1 MIFYLSLNVQ
11 YTLFIPWYQYYF
23 RGVFVVNIHG
33 QLYKVP
39 SVLMRGGTSRGL
51 ILKDVDL
58 PKDPYERD
66 LVIAKI
72 YGSSK
77 NGQIDGIGGGT
88 PLTSKVAIVGV
99 THKLGCDIFYTFGQ
113 VSTNNQKIDYNVTC
127 GNMASAVGLFAVE
140 EGLVELKEGST
151 KVRIFNTNTK
161 RIMEV
166 EIPVHNGH
174 IVYDGDFSIS
184 GVSGTGSCIMV
195 NFLDFGGALTGKL
208 LPTGN
213 VVDFIHLSKNNQIG
227 VSIIDV
233 GNVLVFIK
241 ASDLNLEGTELSLE
255 MNNSKIQQSI
265 EDIRVKCGRLIG
277 IYKENETVSPETHAL
292 PKMVIVAEPADYID
306 ETGQKILKSKIDI
319 IGRYIAMG
327 TLHRAFA
334 VSGAIG
340 LGVACNIPG
349 SIPNTLISKN
359 ISSKIIIGH
368 PTGTILVNV
377 EVESDGSSYRL
388 IKGGIGRTAR
398 RIMEGNTLV
407 PIELMG
413 S

>member
-1 MIFYLSLNVQ
+1 M
-11 YTLFIPWYQYYF
+11 
-23 RGVFVVNIHG
+23 NIHG

-58 PKDPYERD
+58 PKDPNERD

-99 THKLGCDIFYTFGQ
+99 TNKFNCDIFYTFGQ
-113 VSTNNQKIDYNVTC
+113 VSTNSQKVDYKVTC

-140 EGLVELKEGST
+140 EGLVELTEGLT
-151 KVRIFNTNTK
+151 KVKIYNTNTQ
-161 RIMEV
+161 RVMEV

-184 GVSGTGSCIMV
+184 GVSGSGSCIMV
-195 NFLDFGGALTGKL
+195 NFLDFGGAITGKL

-213 VVDFIHLSKNNQIG
+213 VIDFIKLTDESSIG
-227 VSIIDV
+227 VSIVDV
-233 GNVLVFIK
+233 GNVLVFLK
-241 ASDLNLEGTELSLE
+241 ASDLGLNGTELSDK
-255 MNNSKIQQSI
+255 MNSKIIQENI
-265 EDIRVKCGRLIG
+265 ERIRVRCGRLIG
-277 IYKENETVSPETHAL
+277 LFDEKEIVTPETHAL
-292 PKMVIVAEPADYID
+292 PKMVIVSQPEDYIG
-306 ETGQKILKSKIDI
+306 ETGEEITRSDIDI
-319 IGRYIAMG
+319 VGRYIAMG

-340 LGVACNIPG
+340 LGVACNIDG
-349 SIPNTLISKN
+349 SIPNGLV
-359 ISSKIIIGH
+359 SSDVSNKIRIGH
-368 PTGTILVNV
+368 PSGTILVDV
-377 EVESDGSSYRL
+377 EIEVENSTSYKL

-407 PIELMG
+407 PIDLMG

>member
-1 MIFYLSLNVQ
+1 M
-11 YTLFIPWYQYYF
+11 
-23 RGVFVVNIHG
+23 NIHG

-51 ILKDVDL
+51 IFKDVDL
-58 PKDPYERD
+58 PKDPHERE
-66 LVIAKI
+66 LVITKI

-77 NGQIDGIGGGT
+77 NGQIDGVGGGT

-99 THKLGCDIFYTFGQ
+99 TDQLGCDIFYTFGQ

-127 GNMASAVGLFAVE
+127 GNMASAVGLFAAE
-140 EGLVELKEGST
+140 EGLVELREGST
-151 KVRIFNTNTK
+151 LVRIYNTNTK
-161 RIMEV
+161 RVMEV

-174 IVYDGDFSIS
+174 IVYEGDFSIS

-195 NFLDFGGALTGKL
+195 NFLDFGGAFTGKL

-213 VVDFIHLSKNNQIG
+213 VTDVIQLEQNKSLE
-227 VSIIDV
+227 VSIVDV

-241 ASDLNLEGTELSLE
+241 ASDLGLKGTELSVE
-255 MNNSKIQQSI
+255 MNDSSIQKKI
-265 EDIRVKCGRLIG
+265 EDIRLKCGKRLGLFKDGEI
-277 IYKENETVSPETHAL
+277 ITPETHAL
-292 PKMVIVAEPADYID
+292 PKMVIVSEPVDYTD
-306 ETGQKILKSKIDI
+306 ETGELIYKTSIDI
-319 IGRYIAMG
+319 VGRYIAMG

-340 LGVACNIPG
+340 LGVACNLPG
-349 SIPNTLISKN
+349 SIPNSLVSSKA
-359 ISSKIIIGH
+359 SSKITIGH

-377 EVESDGSSYRL
+377 EVKAEDSSSYQL

-407 PIELMG
+407 PVELMG